1 MNNQSRKSIKVIDGQ
16 VYICKPVKVNPECH
30 PEFDVEIVNAALC
43 KNTSAI
49 KAAIEQRMN
58 QCILHLELASGT
70 IYSIQE
76 TKEGDQRIF
85 FQDGHFSTASY
96 NAMEE
101 LLKVEKFDLDTIKSL
116 SLIQVDQLQKSLM
129 EGPGFAN
136 KSDAHL
142 ISGAV
147 SEAVSYQWY
156 QLYHKSEV

>member
-1 MNNQSRKSIKVIDGQ
+1 MNNQNRKSIKVIDGQ
-16 VYICKPVKVNPECH
+16 VYICQPVKVNPECH

-49 KAAIEQRMN
+49 KAAIEQRMK
-58 QCILHLELASGT
+58 QCITRLELASGT

-76 TKEGDQRIF
+76 TKEGGQRIF
-85 FQDGHFSTASY
+85 FEDGHFNTDSY
-96 NAMEE
+96 RAMEE
-101 LLKVEKFDLDTIKSL
+101 LLKVEKFDLDKIKSL

-129 EGPGFAN
+129 EGVIAD

-142 ISGAV
+142 ISGVV